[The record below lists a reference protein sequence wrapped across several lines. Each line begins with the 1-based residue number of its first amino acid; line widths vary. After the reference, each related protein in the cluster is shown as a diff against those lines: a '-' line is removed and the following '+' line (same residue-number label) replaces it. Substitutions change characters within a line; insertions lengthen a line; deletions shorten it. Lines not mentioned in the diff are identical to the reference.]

1 MGYEKFVLDAEQCG
15 PMAVLADGRA
25 LDENALAFD
34 AFEEIGPDKHFLGAA
49 HTMRNFETAFFD
61 AELADSN
68 SFEQWSE
75 EGSLDARA
83 RANCKWKRMLGEYQ
97 APPIDPTIDEALK
110 AFVAEKCAAVPDARH

>member
-1 MGYEKFVLDAEQCG
+1 MGYEKFVL
-15 PMAVLADGRA
+15 
-25 LDENALAFD
+25 
-34 AFEEIGPDKHFLGAA
+34 
-49 HTMRNFETAFFD
+49 D